1 MQTLKKRDI
10 KGYKPKGNIKKVKDD
25 LEDDLEETEIVDELV
40 NGLGG
45 SISGDEK
52 NVNNSEIKTAPQN
65 TTDQHADTAIQP
77 NRPLYNVN
85 SIGGRSMGSRIQASY
100 KIAKDKAITLLED
113 LDSDFNDNSII
124 EKLRNIKDDY
134 SKSEDWWDSLKKEE
148 LESINRGLQDM
159 DEGRV
164 HSNETARKIYEKYL

>member
-124 EKLRNIKDDY
+124 DTKELPDGVTRKMLDLVKSVELNGLSNDINKIEMILNFINSKLKPN
-134 SKSEDWWDSLKKEE
+134 
-148 LESINRGLQDM
+148 
-159 DEGRV
+159 
-164 HSNETARKIYEKYL
+164 A

>member
-10 KGYKPKGNIKKVKDD
+10 KGYKPKGKIKKVKDD
-25 LEDDLEETEIVDELV
+25 LEGDLEETEIVDELV

-113 LDSDFNDNSII
+113 LDTDFNNNSVID
-124 EKLRNIKDDY
+124 IKEIGNMDV
-134 SKSEDWWDSLKKEE
+134 KHKVTE
-148 LESINRGLQDM
+148 LVKTLNGLGIYND
-159 DEGRV
+159 
-164 HSNETARKIYEKYL
+164 SNEFDMIINYMKTQTIKNA

>member
-10 KGYKPKGNIKKVKDD
+10 KGYKPKGKIKKVKDD
-25 LEDDLEETEIVDELV
+25 LEGDLEETEIVDELV

-113 LDSDFNDNSII
+113 LDTDFNEIGNMDV
-124 EKLRNIKDDY
+124 KHKVT
-134 SKSEDWWDSLKKEE
+134 E
-148 LESINRGLQDM
+148 LVKTLNGLGIYND
-159 DEGRV
+159 
-164 HSNETARKIYEKYL
+164 SNEFDMIINYMKTQTIKNA